1 MTSGAINHSK
11 SCTILNVQVDLI
23 IHLPCSSGYQAIYI
37 VAIILSAI
45 LTVSAISLNS
55 CTVLTIWK
63 TNVLKAKLSNFT
75 IMLLSFID
83 LLHGALVMPLFTYYL
98 LSELTGSPSCIVNF
112 VLKNLASLVSLFS
125 ITTFSMMNHERYMG
139 ICHPLTHRTQMTKRR
154 ILKNTIIVCFLQTL
168 VFGLRYVYTCILR
181 FLIGSTCLAFLGH
194 TVFVYAKIAR
204 IVQIKVRE
212 RPSNKRSVD
221 ENRRINNI

>member
-37 VAIILSAI
+37 VAIIASAI
-45 LTVSAISLNS
+45 LTVSAISLNGF
-55 CTVLTIWK
+55 TVLTIWK

-75 IMLLSFID
+75 IMLLSFVD

-112 VLKNLASLVSLFS
+112 CFKKFR
-125 ITTFSMMNHERYMG
+125 IT
-139 ICHPLTHRTQMTKRR
+139 R
-154 ILKNTIIVCFLQTL
+154 ILVLNNN
-168 VFGLRYVYTCILR
+168 VFYDEPWKIYG
-181 FLIGSTCLAFLGH
+181 CLSS
-194 TVFVYAKIAR
+194 INS
-204 IVQIKVRE
+204 
-212 RPSNKRSVD
+212 SNAD
-221 ENRRINNI
+221 D